1 MINPLK
7 ISEMLSQ
14 AGQMQEEFQRKLG
27 ETVVE
32 ATSGGGAVTATMNG
46 KKELLKLR
54 IDPAAVVSLSGGQP
68 DVEMLQDLIVGAV
81 NEAGRKADEA
91 IKSSVQGML
100 GGLKIPGLVGRRSEP
115 GHEFTRAAKARF
127 FNPGIS
133 APEGG
138 KNIGTLCRA
147 DGPAH

>member
-14 AGQMQEEFQRKLG
+14 ANQMQEEVQRKLG

-32 ATSGGGAVTATMNG
+32 ASSGGGAVTATMNG
-46 KKELLKLR
+46 KKELLKLHV
-54 IDPAAVVSLSGGQP
+54 DPSAVMSLSGAQA
-68 DVEMLQDLIVGAV
+68 DVEMLEDLIVAAV

-100 GGLKIPGLVGRRSEP
+100 GGLKIPGLGS
-115 GHEFTRAAKARF
+115 
-127 FNPGIS
+127 
-133 APEGG
+133 
-138 KNIGTLCRA
+138 
-147 DGPAH
+147 